1 MMIGNL
7 FRHWTY
13 RLFSPGT
20 LLKEKYAAFKSLLAH
35 DKRAHEVMAELE
47 EIYYRRKKRDFS
59 VIVKLCTDLSRHVSG
74 IVEDLSRVCPPHS
87 ADLLFFYKKIDS
99 YIRHMTTPDKTTTT
113 PPYVLRLEETDIADL
128 PLVGGKAHNLGI
140 IKKILQL
147 PVPDGFTITTNAY
160 YHFIEHNSLR
170 QEIDGRL
177 SKIDINDTRSLDIL
191 SKEIENLIMAAT
203 VPSEIKAAMSE
214 LHRSIAASGDG
225 VSGVAMRSSAV
236 GEDSQASFAGQ
247 YTSVLNVQ
255 KDFLCQTYKKIIAG
269 KYSSEAIYY
278 RISYGFSDIDTPMA
292 VLVLNMVDAVSSGV
306 LYTADIMGD
315 PESGNMKIHAIRG
328 LGERLVSGQTPA
340 DILTVSKKPSPSVV
354 HKQAAAAPPQAV
366 YGDHGHTESLPHA
379 GSQNQTFSLD
389 DPSALKLSVWG
400 VALEKY
406 FQTPQDIE
414 WSIDRN
420 GNHYILQSRPL
431 NVGPVAAD
439 GPTCNFENIQHEI
452 LLQDGECAAPGIA
465 AGRTFNIEQESKL
478 VDVPEKAVL
487 VARNASPRY
496 VKVID
501 RLSAVITDTGS
512 SAGHFASV
520 AREFGVPT
528 LVNTRHASTVL
539 HNDQPVTLHA
549 DGHTVYAGT
558 VTQMLESPCAKIDL
572 LIDSPFMQKLHA
584 IMKFVSPLE
593 LVNPDDKSFN
603 PRNCKSFH
611 DIIRFAHEKTIQ
623 EMFHISD
630 NRLRKLSFAKKL
642 ASVIPMQFYI
652 LDVGGGLKDRSEP
665 QKEIHIDDVRN
676 RAMRALWAGLTHP
689 DIQWGEFSHFD
700 WEAHDRIVMS
710 GGIASPESTM
720 FSSHAVISDDY
731 MNLNFRF
738 GYHFVIVDALCSGNT
753 SENSILFRFS
763 GGGADLSQRMLRA
776 EFLNKILI
784 RLGFDVAVKSD
795 LVDGQF
801 KGADMDTSL
810 QRIDMLGRLLG
821 ATRLMDMYLKDAS
834 MIDGFVD
841 DFMRGRYHFARVDI
855 EQR

>member
-1 MMIGNL
+1 MIIGNL
-7 FRHWTY
+7 FKYWTY

-20 LLKEKYAAFKSLLAH
+20 VLKEKYAAFKSLLTH
-35 DKRAHEVMAELE
+35 DKRSHELLAELE
-47 EIYYRRKKRDFS
+47 DIYYNREKRDFS
-59 VIVKLCTDLSRHVSG
+59 VIAKLCTDLSRHVSG
-74 IVEDLSRVCPPHS
+74 IVHDLSRVCPARYP
-87 ADLLFFYKKIDS
+87 DLLFFYKKIDS
-99 YIRHMTTPDKTTTT
+99 YIRFMTTPDKVVVT
-113 PPYVLRLEETDIADL
+113 PPYVIKLEDTAAQDL
-128 PLVGGKAHNLGI
+128 HLVGGKALNLAI
-140 IKKILQL
+140 VKNTLKL
-147 PVPDGFTITTNAY
+147 PVPDGFCITTNAY
-160 YHFIEHNSLR
+160 YHFIEHNGLR
-170 QEIDGRL
+170 QEIDERL
-177 SKIDINDTRSLDIL
+177 SKIDIQDTGSLDLL

-203 VPSEIKAAMSE
+203 MPSEIKTAIYES
-214 LHRSIAASGDG
+214 HRSIVVKEIG
-225 VSGVAMRSSAV
+225 VPRVAMRSSAV
-236 GEDSQASFAGQ
+236 GEDSRASFAGQ
-247 YTSVLNVQ
+247 YTTVLNV
-255 KDFLCQTYKKIIAG
+255 KKESLCKTYKTIIAG
-269 KYSSEAIYY
+269 KYSPEAIYY
-278 RISYGFSDIDTPMA
+278 RISYGLSDHDTPMG
-292 VLVLNMVDAVSSGV
+292 VLVLNMVDAVASGV
-306 LYTADIMGD
+306 LYTVDMED
-315 PESGNMKIHAIRG
+315 PEAENMKIHAIWG
-328 LGERLVSGQTPA
+328 LGELLVSGQAPA
-340 DILTVSKKPSPSVV
+340 DILTVSKEASPRVLSKLSASKPLQMIYSENG
-354 HKQAAAAPPQAV
+354 Q
-366 YGDHGHTESLPHA
+366 TESIPLDKTQRE
-379 GSQNQTFSLD
+379 SFSLNQG
-389 DPSALKLSVWG
+389 SAIKLSRWG
-400 VALEKY
+400 MELEKY
-406 FQTPQDIE
+406 FQQPQDIE
-414 WSIDRN
+414 WAIDPLEN
-420 GNHYILQSRPL
+420 TYILQSRPL
-431 NVGPVAAD
+431 NTWAFSEENLSCDFEDIQNDVLFKGGERAAS
-439 GPTCNFENIQHEI
+439 
-452 LLQDGECAAPGIA
+452 GIA
-465 AGRTFNIEQESKL
+465 AGTIYNLEQGSNLET
-478 VDVPEKAVL
+478 VPEKAVL
-487 VARNASPRY
+487 VARNASPQY
-496 VKVID
+496 VKVIN
-501 RLSAVITDTGS
+501 RLSAVVTDAGS

-528 LVNTRHASTVL
+528 IVNTRDASAHLNQNQAVTV
-539 HNDQPVTLHA
+539 HA
-549 DGHTVYAGT
+549 DGRTVYAGT

-611 DIIRFAHEKTIQ
+611 DIIRFAHEKTVQ

-652 LDVGGGLKDRSEP
+652 LDVGGGLKDRSES

-720 FSSHAVISDDY
+720 FSSHAVISDEY

-738 GYHFVIVDALCSGNT
+738 GYHFVIVDALCRGNT

-841 DFMRGRYHFARVDI
+841 DFMRGRYHFASVDI